1 MKLSKLKFIF
11 QNISATHKQCETEQI
26 DQKSRTTLLNQLAF
40 SVLKLRFLN
49 Q

>member
-1 MKLSKLKFIF
+1 MKSSKLKFIF

-26 DQKSRTTLLNQLAF
+26 DQKSRTTLLNQQVF
-40 SVLKLRFLN
+40 CVLKQRSLS